1 MSDPTTKDADAPPVY
16 AGSTMDYSLP
26 ANLYGQE
33 YQWEDMNLGLEG
45 YARTLSASS
54 RAGIAIAIQCA
65 GIKARDI
72 AKCDLLLWR
81 KKKRQ
86 WLEVEP
92 KQHWLAK
99 LLSRKPNEF
108 HSWSDF
114 WKMVITHLELAQN
127 AYIIKNVN
135 RRGEV
140 LELIPWMPAK
150 IRPRVSDRGEL
161 FYEVHGST
169 EFEQARLRKSNVI
182 LPADQVI
189 HLRGRM
195 WDGLNGLSNAVL
207 GTPVFEIV
215 AAISRFQSNLF
226 GSDGRQPLVFET
238 DSVFQGDQQSENAFR
253 RLKQQLADATRKM
266 RATGDPILLEAGL
279 KAKPIAANSKDSEMA
294 QAYNQQVL
302 AICRLM
308 QIPPHKIY
316 HYESIKYDNQ
326 AAADAQYANDCLVP
340 IAKDIEEA
348 LRNELLDEDEWDTMW
363 PEFDRQQMLTGDPK
377 TLSDVLDKAVKN
389 GAIEINEYRALL
401 PLGLNPIDGGDVRYV
416 PVNMAIVDR
425 DGKITVQA
433 ATGQPGNDGET
444 ERPPEPS
451 RGLRLVAES

>member
-1 MSDPTTKDADAPPVY
+1 MSDPTTKDVDAPPVY
-16 AGSTMDYSLP
+16 AGNTMDYSLP

-33 YQWEDMNLGLEG
+33 YQWEDMSLGLEG
-45 YARTLSASS
+45 YARTLSTSS
-54 RAGIAIAIQCA
+54 RAGLAIAIQCA

-72 AKCDLLLWR
+72 AKCDLMLWR

-92 KQHWLAK
+92 NEHWLAK
-99 LLSRKPNEF
+99 MLSRRPNAY
-108 HSWSDF
+108 HSWTEF

-127 AYIIKNVN
+127 AYIIKVTN
-135 RRGEV
+135 RRGDV

-150 IRPRVSDRGEL
+150 VRARNTTNGEI
-161 FYEVHGST
+161 FYEVHGTT
-169 EFEQARLRKSNVI
+169 EFEQGRMRGKSDILLPAENVI
-182 LPADQVI
+182 HI
-189 HLRGRM
+189 KGRM

-215 AAISRFQSNLF
+215 AAITKFQNNLF

-238 DSVFQGDQQSENAFR
+238 DAVFQGDQSENAFR
-253 RLKQQLADATRKM
+253 RLRQQLADATRKM

-340 IAKDIEEA
+340 VAKDIEEA
-348 LRNELLDEDEWDTMW
+348 LRNELLTEDEWDTMW

-401 PLGLNPIDGGDVRYV
+401 PLGLNPIEGGDVRYV

-425 DGKITVQA
+425 DGKVIQQA
-433 ATGQPGNDGET
+433 ATGQPNNDGKT
-444 ERPPEPS
+444 EVPPDPERS
-451 RGLRLVAES
+451 LRLVK